1 MSVKQFKWNVYFSLQ
16 DQLKPLKRLLWVICI
31 CPIRNLLRNRCRLH
45 FISINFAIQRK
56 LLLSIIHQSRIPVRF
71 ALKPKW
77 ERQDRPGSILLI
89 TGIMNLF
96 KYDQLYRKTHYR
108 PLINK
113 IIKLNYLWVLLCS
126 ASDNMT
132 ERHISF

>member
-16 DQLKPLKRLLWVICI
+16 DQLKPLKRLLCVMCI
-31 CPIRNLLRNRCRLH
+31 CPIRNLLSNRCRLH

-56 LLLSIIHQSRIPVRF
+56 LLSSIIHQSRIPDRF
-71 ALKPKW
+71 ALRPKG
-77 ERQDRPGSILLI
+77 ERQDIPRSILLI
-89 TGIMNLF
+89 PGIMNLF

-108 PLINK
+108 PLINN
-113 IIKLNYLWVLLCS
+113 IIKLNYLWVLLCL

-132 ERHISF
+132 

>member
-16 DQLKPLKRLLWVICI
+16 NQLKPFKRLFWVICI
-31 CPIRNLLRNRCRLH
+31 CPIRNLLSNIYRLH
-45 FISINFAIQRK
+45 FISINFVIQRK
-56 LLLSIIHQSRIPVRF
+56 LLSSIIHPSRIPDIF
-71 ALKPKW
+71 ALRPKG
-77 ERQDRPGSILLI
+77 ERQDRQRSILLI
-89 TGIMNLF
+89 AGIMNLF

-126 ASDNMT
+126 ASDYMT
-132 ERHISF
+132 